1 MRVLF
6 YAEDIL
12 KGIIRLRFRLGLVK
26 VRARQAEV
34 MVEVSRSVQRIHIMS
49 CEVMKTRLFIRLC
62 YCKFQ
67 VW

>member
-34 MVEVSRSVQRIHIMS
+34 MVEVSRSVQRIHI
-49 CEVMKTRLFIRLC
+49 IRHVL
-62 YCKFQ
+62 
-67 VW
+67 

>member
-12 KGIIRLRFRLGLVK
+12 KGIIRLGLVK

-34 MVEVSRSVQRIHIMS
+34 MVEVSRSVQRIHIIHH
-49 CEVMKTRLFIRLC
+49 VL
-62 YCKFQ
+62 
-67 VW
+67 

>member
-12 KGIIRLRFRLGLVK
+12 KCIIRLRFWLGLVK

-34 MVEVSRSVQRIHIMS
+34 MVKVSRSVQQIHICPVKS
-49 CEVMKTRLFIRLC
+49 
-62 YCKFQ
+62 
-67 VW
+67 